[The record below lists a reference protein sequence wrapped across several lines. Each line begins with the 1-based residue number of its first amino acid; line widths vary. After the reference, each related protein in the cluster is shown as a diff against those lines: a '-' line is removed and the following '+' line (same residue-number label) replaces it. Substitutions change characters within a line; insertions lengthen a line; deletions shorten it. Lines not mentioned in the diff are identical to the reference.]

1 VLLLLLSLTQAQH
14 KHNTCPLLRRVVIV
28 KCNTTQHNHN
38 KSTTQARCCFRLLLL
53 LRTTQAQNK
62 HNTNPL
68 LWWVV
73 VDNYNTST
81 TQAQQ
86 KHNTSPLLFR
96 VLAGAKHNTSTTQAQ
111 HKPVALAGCYC

>member
-1 VLLLLLSLTQAQH
+1 
-14 KHNTCPLLRRVVIV
+14 
-28 KCNTTQHNHN
+28 
-38 KSTTQARCCFRLLLL
+38 LLLL